1 MSTPM
6 TPLRYVVLALCAG
19 AVFVIWPLWP
29 PLLLAAWTA
38 ALTRP
43 LLLRFERGLKGRRR
57 AAAVLSLLIF
67 VVLAL
72 PLGLMILGI
81 VSGAREL
88 IGALKSSPSA
98 TGALQSLL
106 SSSPET
112 TIGPSQ
118 SYAQVVALLQRSGAQ
133 GFDLL
138 SDVAGAAATG
148 LIGLFIYFGA
158 AYALLVDS
166 AALWDWL
173 ERHSPLEVRHL
184 DRLADAFHETGRG
197 LLVGV
202 GLTTATQGLA
212 SMIIYFALGVPR
224 AWVLGPI
231 TGIASV
237 IPLVGSGLV
246 WGPIAVGLFLTD
258 HTIKGV
264 VLLVLGV
271 GVISVIDNLLR
282 PIYARMGSLKMPMI
296 LLFVAVFGG
305 LTAFGTWGALI
316 GPLLVRL
323 AMEALAI
330 ANNEEPAPR
339 VPAKPG
345 EK

>member
-1 MSTPM
+1 M
-6 TPLRYVVLALCAG
+6 TALRWVVLLLCA
-19 AVFVIWPLWP
+19 ASLLVIWPLWP

-43 LLLRFERGLKGRRR
+43 LLLRFERGFKGRRR

-72 PLGLMILGI
+72 PLGLMVLGV

-88 IGALKSSPSA
+88 IGVVRGSPTA
-98 TGALQSLL
+98 TSALQTLL
-106 SSSPET
+106 SSSPSTAE
-112 TIGPSQ
+112 GPPQ
-118 SYAQVVALLQRSGAQ
+118 SYSQVVELLQRSGAQ

-138 SDVAGAAATG
+138 SNVAGAAATA

-166 AALWDWL
+166 SALWEWL

-202 GLTTATQGLA
+202 GLTTATQGLV
-212 SMIIYFALGVPR
+212 SMIIYFSLGVPR

-231 TGIASV
+231 TGIASI
-237 IPLVGSGLV
+237 IPMIGTGLV
-246 WGPIAVGLFLTD
+246 WAPIAVGLFLTG
-258 HTIKGV
+258 HTVKAV
-264 VLLVLGV
+264 VLVVLGV

-282 PIYARMGSLKMPMI
+282 PIYARMGALQMPMI
-296 LLFVAVFGG
+296 LLFVSVFGG

-323 AMEALAI
+323 AMEALKI
-330 ANNEEPAPR
+330 AKDDATSRVEEAGGAKPAP
-339 VPAKPG
+339 
-345 EK
+345 